1 MQIKRNKDQDFI
13 NAALVAK
20 MPIEIIMAVIA
31 TIVFIF
37 AVGFLLK
44 MENRAQPQTI
54 NAVMFYIAAN
64 VIVGI
69 VTIPFIVP
77 AIATYLTLTTV
88 KTDIDVNESIKL
100 TFRLQFSMVRQI
112 GNSTNAQGR
121 IATLNNLRRLSS
133 FVWVKRYSHESAVVV
148 RQDLRAD
155 VNSMIDNEAL
165 VGIAEDIA
173 SIIGKTYTGYIDK
186 TVNDQILMFDHYK
199 KFKVAILS

>member
-1 MQIKRNKDQDFI
+1 
-13 NAALVAK
+13 
-20 MPIEIIMAVIA
+20 
-31 TIVFIF
+31 
-37 AVGFLLK
+37 
-44 MENRAQPQTI
+44 
-54 NAVMFYIAAN
+54 
-64 VIVGI
+64 
-69 VTIPFIVP
+69 
-77 AIATYLTLTTV
+77 
-88 KTDIDVNESIKL
+88 
-100 TFRLQFSMVRQI
+100 MVRQI

-186 TVNDQILMFDHYK
+186 TVNDKILIFDHYK

>member
-1 MQIKRNKDQDFI
+1 MKIQKNKDQDFI
-13 NAALVAK
+13 NASLLAK

-31 TIVFIF
+31 TIIFIF

-44 MENRAQPQTI
+44 LENQVQPQTV
-54 NAVMFYIAAN
+54 NVAMFYTAAMIA
-64 VIVGI
+64 VVI

-77 AIATYLTLTTV
+77 AIATYLTLLTV
-88 KTDIDVNESIKL
+88 NTDIDVNESIKL

-121 IATLNNLRRLSS
+121 IAALNNIRRLSS
-133 FVWVKRYSHESAVVV
+133 FVWVKRYSNESVVVV

-155 VNSMIDNEAL
+155 VNGMIDNEAL
-165 VGIAEDIA
+165 AGIAEDIA
-173 SIIGKTYTGYIDK
+173 SIIGKTYTGYVDR
-186 TVNDQILMFDHYK
+186 TVNDKILMFDHYK